1 MDFPAYY
8 LIPGIIGAVAWAA
21 IVIVWIVTRNRRRP
35 AEEQT
40 AALDKVLT
48 RLDSLDA
55 RLAKV
60 EQTLNDIP

>member
-1 MDFPAYY
+1 MNTWY
-8 LIPGIIGAVAWAA
+8 LFASIAGVLAWAA
-21 IVIVWIVTRNRRRP
+21 IIITWIVTRNRRRP

-48 RLDSLDA
+48 RLDSLDD

-60 EQTLNDIP
+60 EKTLNDIP

>member
-1 MDFPAYY
+1 MDPIW
-8 LIPGIIGAVAWAA
+8 LIPSIIGVAAWAA
-21 IVIVWIVTRNRRRP
+21 IIITWIVTRNRRRP

-48 RLDSLDA
+48 RLDSLDS

-60 EQTLNDIP
+60 EKTLNDIP